1 MESRTI
7 SLTRRG
13 WTLTGAAAGLIVG
26 SRVLGAG
33 PLAALGI
40 AGGVLVV
47 LALAWVATRRPV
59 LALARHAHPARLH
72 VGAQGRV
79 VLSGRAV
86 TPTPLLTL
94 VDRVDEGRRAARFL
108 VAPLP
113 AGASLDA
120 AYRVPTER
128 RGRFVFGPLHASVAD
143 PLGLVR
149 RSWVVADQT
158 DVVVRPRVHPV
169 SAPRRGGGGE
179 PALQAEGA
187 RAPAVEPL
195 GEFLALRDYA
205 PGDDPRLVHWR
216 STARVGDLVV
226 RQDEAASPGR
236 VVLVLDTRSRVHDE
250 ASFEVAVEAV
260 ASIAV
265 RCRQVHAP
273 VEVLTTAGELL
284 GRSGAGLE
292 LLLDRLAMVDVDPV
306 DHLAAV
312 VGALRNRLGVGAV
325 VAVTGVSDRD
335 LLDAVA
341 LARAHTLVTV
351 VVTRVGGVDAPAG
364 RSIVDA
370 SGGSFPDAWNR
381 TLRRYARP
389 SSPRSASASSRWTLG
404 TSSSPHR
411 SAR

>member
-1 MESRTI
+1 MAARVAAPGTI
-7 SLTRRG
+7 ELTRRG
-13 WTLTGAAAGLIVG
+13 WTMTGAGAGLIVG

-47 LALAWVATRRPV
+47 LALAWVAGRRPE
-59 LALARHAHPARLH
+59 LAVDRHARPARLH

-79 VLSGRAV
+79 VLAGRAV
-86 TPTPLLTL
+86 TATPLLTL

-108 VAPLP
+108 VAPLS
-113 AGASLDA
+113 AGAPLDA
-120 AYRVPTER
+120 AYRVPTDR
-128 RGRFVFGPLHASVAD
+128 RGRFVFGPLLASVAD
-143 PLGLVR
+143 PLGLAR
-149 RSWVVADQT
+149 RSWVVADET
-158 DVVVRPRVHPV
+158 DVVVRPRVHAV

-179 PALQAEGA
+179 PAIHAEGA

-216 STARVGDLVV
+216 STARLGDLVV
-226 RQDEAASPGR
+226 RQDEAASPGS
-236 VVLVLDTRSRVHDE
+236 VVLVLDTRGRVHDE
-250 ASFEVAVEAV
+250 RSFEVAVEAV

-273 VEVLTTAGELL
+273 VEVLTTGGELL

-292 LLLDRLAMVDVDPV
+292 LLLDRLAIVEPADA

-325 VAVTGVSDRD
+325 VAVTGTADRA
-335 LLDAVA
+335 LLDAMA
-341 LARAHTLVTV
+341 LARSHTLVTA
-351 VVTRVGGVDAPAG
+351 VVTRAGAIDARPGLAV
-364 RSIVDA
+364 VDA
-370 SGGSFPDAWNR
+370 SAEPFRDAWNASVRRRAR
-381 TLRRYARP
+381 TPHRAKAR
-389 SSPRSASASSRWTLG
+389 SRWIAG
-404 TSSSPHR
+404 TSSSR
-411 SAR
+411 